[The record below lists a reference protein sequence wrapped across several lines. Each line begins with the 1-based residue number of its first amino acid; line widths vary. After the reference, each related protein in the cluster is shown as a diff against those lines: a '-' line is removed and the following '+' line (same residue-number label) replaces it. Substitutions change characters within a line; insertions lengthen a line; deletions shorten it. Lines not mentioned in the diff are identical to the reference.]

1 MEAVFGKFGPLV
13 FHTRIN
19 KDLCKKILKL
29 CNKKNPANHK
39 LVGHMKHQHD
49 IDKDKYMQLI
59 KEPLHKYVSAAI
71 QMSPTSGKTFIFV
84 LERNL
89 SSPYVN
95 SNFPGPRSC
104 PT

>member
-49 IDKDKYMQLI
+49 IDNGTIFTHFHMK
-59 KEPLHKYVSAAI
+59 
-71 QMSPTSGKTFIFV
+71 KT
-84 LERNL
+84 LE
-89 SSPYVN
+89 
-95 SNFPGPRSC
+95 
-104 PT
+104 